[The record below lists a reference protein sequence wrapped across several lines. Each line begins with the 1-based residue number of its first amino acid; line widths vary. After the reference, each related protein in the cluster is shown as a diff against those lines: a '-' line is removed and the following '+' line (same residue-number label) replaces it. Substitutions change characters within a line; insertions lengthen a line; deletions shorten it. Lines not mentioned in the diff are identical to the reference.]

1 MSSPN
6 TDGRE
11 SAGRGAGGR
20 FTKGNKASPGRPP
33 GRGAVAEL
41 RDKLAQDL
49 DKIIVVL
56 REQALAGDPQAI
68 RILLDRVLPSLRPV
82 ELPTPLDLPVGN
94 LAQQA
99 HAVVQAV
106 ADGDIAPSQAAQI
119 ISALGGVAKIVETTD
134 LLDRIEKQFDQVN
147 QSSRRFL
154 QRHPAH

>member
-1 MSSPN
+1 MESPN
-6 TDGRE
+6 TDGKKSE
-11 SAGRGAGGR
+11 GRGISGR

-33 GRGAVAEL
+33 GRGIVAEL
-41 RDKLAQDL
+41 RDKLAQDV
-49 DKIIVVL
+49 DKVIGIL

-82 ELPTPLDLPVGN
+82 ELPTPLNLPPGN

-106 ADGDIAPSQAAQI
+106 AAGDIAPSQAAQI

-134 LLDRIEKQFDQVN
+134 LLDRITKLEEKQN
-147 QSSRRFL
+147 ART
-154 QRHPAH
+154 